1 MKNIALYVIIGI
13 CRSKSL
19 PQAIIILEEKCLRVY
34 YIYLQVIRLVGVY
47 TNPANWKKL
56 IRTIH
61 FSLRI
66 HIFGHAT
73 KLGCLYFG
81 FRQSNQHRPSFK
93 PYACI
98 PDLFDEI
105 ALMFR
110 LLRTIS
116 VSCTTFTSQ
125 VIYIIG
131 NLPQEIQIVGPST
144 TNVHG
149 YFKASIFPV
158 SCILKV
164 KSSSFC

>member
-1 MKNIALYVIIGI
+1 MKNVTLYVIIGI
-13 CRSKSL
+13 CRQKSL
-19 PQAIIILEEKCLRVY
+19 PQAIIILEEKCFRIY
-34 YIYLQVIRLVGVY
+34 YIQLQRILTRRRLH
-47 TNPANWKKL
+47 KHSQLEKL
-56 IRTIH
+56 IRTVH

-116 VSCTTFTSQ
+116 VFCTTFTSQ
-125 VIYIIG
+125 VTFHKS
-131 NLPQEIQIVGPST
+131 EKIVRDTDNGSPHHKRT
-144 TNVHG
+144 RL
-149 YFKASIFPV
+149 I
-158 SCILKV
+158 
-164 KSSSFC
+164 